1 MNNRRST
8 SGWGPDSKFRH
19 GKPGEKGDKGELHVQ
34 SYCKEKGLLHEDLND
49 VHSQCVLKVDAKI
62 DGKLVDVKTNV
73 FGDFPHD
80 MHFVEMVS
88 HKGSEGWAVS
98 SSAEEIWA
106 VNKDTDD
113 IFVYPLGEMRDYLK
127 DRSLRRASRK
137 ETNKALGVYLPLTKC
152 KFVKHLV
159 K

>member
-8 SGWGPDSKFRH
+8 SGWGPNSEFRH
-19 GKPGEKGDKGELHVQ
+19 GKSGKKGDNGELHVQ
-34 SYCKEKGLLHEDLND
+34 SYCKEKGLLHVDLND
-49 VHSQCVLKVDAKI
+49 RVSQCILKVDAKI

-88 HKGSEGWAVS
+88 HKGSDGWAVS
-98 SSAEEIWA
+98 SAAEEIWA

-113 IFVYPLGEMRDYLK
+113 IFVYPLEEMREHLK
-127 DRSLRRASRK
+127 NYSLRRASRK